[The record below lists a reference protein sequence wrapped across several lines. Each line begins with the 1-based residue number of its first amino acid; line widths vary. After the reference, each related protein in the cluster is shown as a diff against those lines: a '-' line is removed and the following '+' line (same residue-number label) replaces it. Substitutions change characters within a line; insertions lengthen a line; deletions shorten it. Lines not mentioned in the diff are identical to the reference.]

1 MDTAPVLAQGSALP
15 ATQRLTE
22 RWQLDQIIL
31 RDRLQMSPGFAPSA
45 QPPDDY
51 ERIESFFPQ

>member
-1 MDTAPVLAQGSALP
+1 MDVGPMLAQGSALLL
-15 ATQRLTE
+15 RLTE
-22 RWQLDQIIL
+22 RWQLHQIIL
-31 RDRLQMSPGFAPSA
+31 GDRLQMSSGFAPGA